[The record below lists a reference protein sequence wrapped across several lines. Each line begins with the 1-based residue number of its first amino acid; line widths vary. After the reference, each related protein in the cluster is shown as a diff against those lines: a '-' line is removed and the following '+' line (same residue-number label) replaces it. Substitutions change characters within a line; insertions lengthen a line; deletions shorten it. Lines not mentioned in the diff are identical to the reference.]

1 MRKRSKKYKPKPI
14 CTNPIGYVLEG
25 MTLLEKHSP
34 HIINLKIKIH
44 ATLSNLTRGKA
55 CRADMDRLIS
65 ALNVSEALYRLGFG
79 ADYDAELRQGQD
91 ALYAVCSR
99 GAATDKY
106 ILKADEM
113 KALNDAIDLHDAQLE
128 VVTVKDMEKAVIL
141 VEAEMKAKKAKVIKK

>member
-14 CTNPIGYVLEG
+14 CTNPVGYVLEG
-25 MTLLEKHSP
+25 MTLLAKHSP
-34 HIINLKIKIH
+34 HVINLKIKIH
-44 ATLSNLTRGKA
+44 TSLANLTRGKA

-79 ADYDAELRQGQD
+79 ADYDAELRQGLD

-128 VVTVKDMEKAVIL
+128 VVTVKDMEKAVML

>member
-1 MRKRSKKYKPKPI
+1 M
-14 CTNPIGYVLEG
+14 LEG

-44 ATLSNLTRGKA
+44 TTLSNLTRGGA

-79 ADYDAELRQGQD
+79 ADYDAELRQGLD